1 MGEPSSNR
9 RQRPPLQ
16 QSTNLNAVDSNMIPD
31 ESSLPP
37 AYSSVLV
44 DPSTYSM
51 NIIIPPLCQTEIV
64 GPRVLYNSQTHRSR
78 TLKLQRRRTT
88 TPEISTEQQN
98 IAVMPEAQIPITRRV
113 TQAITAD
120 HVAHILRPRQ
130 LQQRASSLG
139 ECIDQAQLSSLH
151 RTLLTRSAENL
162 VLNAAPPGQSSVIDL
177 NSSEYNNRNNDNTS
191 VI

>member
-9 RQRPPLQ
+9 RQRPSLQ
-16 QSTNLNAVDSNMIPD
+16 QSTTTAGDSNIPTD

-37 AYSSVLV
+37 AYSTVLV
-44 DPSTYSM
+44 DPSTYAM
-51 NIIIPPLCQTEIV
+51 NIIIPPLSQTEIV

-88 TPEISTEQQN
+88 TPEITTQRTVTVPDESS
-98 IAVMPEAQIPITRRV
+98 IVTR
-113 TQAITAD
+113 QAPSITAND
-120 HVAHILRPRQ
+120 VAQILRPSQ
-130 LQQRASSLG
+130 LQSQQRASSLG
-139 ECIDQAQLSSLH
+139 ECIDQAQLTALH

-162 VLNAAPPGQSSVIDL
+162 VINDVPPGQSSVIDL
-177 NSSEYNNRNNDNTS
+177 NYGECNNDNTS